1 MPVVVRLQ
9 ARDLANIRF
18 SISPTA
24 HLLLGAVPD
33 SPYPAARRWWRQARR
48 HAPAA
53 AAEVVRLL
61 QAKPMFTPDFLTPPI
76 ALDPRRPGPTI
87 ADELDAIRAVGQA
100 RVEEELSA
108 YADLPY
114 PPRVVS
120 ALLDG
125 GRAMERLADSLY
137 ALYRACLADQWPDIE
152 RRLRADLAYRATV
165 LAERGVEAM
174 LDSLAQGQVD
184 HQALTVPGGCRGPHR
199 VELALD
205 GRGFLLSPNWF
216 LDDSWAFSIGPWQQ
230 PVLVYPTSR
239 QAESPAAPP
248 GADPLAALIG
258 RGRAAALRAVGAG
271 CTTGELAARLAV
283 SAPTASVQ
291 ASALRAAGLLASAR
305 DGREVLHTVT
315 ALGAGLLLA
324 NPGPDSTR
332 LRR

>member
-1 MPVVVRLQ
+1 MPLVVRLQ

-137 ALYRACLADQWPDIE
+137 ALYRACLAEQWPDIE
-152 RRLRADLAYRATV
+152 RRLRADLAYRAHAQLSQNDRYREL
-165 LAERGVEAM
+165 LARTGDETG
-174 LDSLAQGQVD
+174 
-184 HQALTVPGGCRGPHR
+184 
-199 VELALD
+199 
-205 GRGFLLSPNWF
+205 
-216 LDDSWAFSIGPWQQ
+216 
-230 PVLVYPTSR
+230 
-239 QAESPAAPP
+239 
-248 GADPLAALIG
+248 LAALSD
-258 RGRAAALRAVGAG
+258 RA
-271 CTTGELAARLAV
+271 
-283 SAPTASVQ
+283 
-291 ASALRAAGLLASAR
+291 
-305 DGREVLHTVT
+305 H
-315 ALGAGLLLA
+315 ALGATLTQSLQQAIAAGQTLA
-324 NPGPDSTR
+324 LPPA
-332 LRR
+332 